1 MNIKIGKASLEEA
14 RTLDY
19 FLTKLIQDEKQYDDN
34 IDGSFVV
41 NSYYEYIIPNE
52 NNCVLIAKIEDVL
65 VGFLYGY
72 IENSGDCYIDKKAIL
87 DAMYVDSDYRK
98 KVLEKPL

>member
-52 NNCVLIAKIEDVL
+52 NN
-65 VGFLYGY
+65 
-72 IENSGDCYIDKKAIL
+72 
-87 DAMYVDSDYRK
+87 
-98 KVLEKPL
+98 